1 MQLPR
6 ASWLQ
11 NWEEAAVQALL
22 TTMGAS
28 WSNAGCSAALISS
41 SHTLKAPGVE
51 RRGGRREL
59 KDASGGDAV
68 VGAVI
73 QSSSLHVVGFGTFV
87 LLSKPGA

>member
-1 MQLPR
+1 MALLMSSATQLPR

-22 TTMGAS
+22 TTMGAP

-51 RRGGRREL
+51 RRGGKERAKRC
-59 KDASGGDAV
+59 KWW
-68 VGAVI
+68 
-73 QSSSLHVVGFGTFV
+73 
-87 LLSKPGA
+87 